1 MLGNNNY
8 KKLDNKFTIQGNRK
22 LRSEEIKKKQQL
34 RNTWYSNCK
43 CLWQKLELNILTFI
57 FRQEDKNNWLN
68 ANKVLGF
75 RIARSEVPDDCKI
88 LTSVDK

>member
-1 MLGNNNY
+1 MIISLQFKAIANSDL
-8 KKLDNKFTIQGNRK
+8 KKL
-22 LRSEEIKKKQQL
+22 KKKQL

-43 CLWQKLELNILTFI
+43 RLWQKLELNILTFI

-75 RIARSEVPDDCKI
+75 RIARSEVPDNCKI

>member
-22 LRSEEIKKKQQL
+22 LRSEEIQKKKKL

-43 CLWQKLELNILTFI
+43 RLWQKLELNILTFI

-75 RIARSEVPDDCKI
+75 RIARSEVPDNCKI